1 MARPVNHPYNT
12 MTHTQTGL
20 DFRDRGCAQVLA
32 HTPDSWVAE
41 FEQQAAALL
50 RDQGSFTAESVVSLI
65 GQPPNHINA
74 IGAACRA
81 FAKRNHLV
89 GSYEKATNPSAHARV
104 IVRWKEG
111 CQ

>member
-1 MARPVNHPYNT
+1 MNHPYTT
-12 MTHTQTGL
+12 MTYTQTGF

-32 HTPDSWVAE
+32 HTPDSWVSD
-41 FEQQAAALL
+41 FEQQATALL
-50 RDQGSFTAESVVSLI
+50 RDHGSFTAEEVVSMI

-81 FAKRNHLV
+81 YAKRNRLV

-104 IVRWKEG
+104 ITRWKED
-111 CQ
+111 QQ